1 MEESTHLKSNME
13 CIEEEIAKLA
23 SNQLHITTN
32 LDEIIQCI
40 TVLETSQQQSPSPS
54 SSSANPYPISPS
66 SHLPRMKLEAPRF
79 DGSDPSGWIFKINQF
94 FKYHTT
100 PEPECLVI
108 ASFSMKGLA
117 LAWFMWMTRNDQIS
131 SWSGLLHALE
141 ACFSPS

>member
-79 DGSDPSGWIFKINQF
+79 DGSDPLGWIFKINQF

-100 PEPECLVI
+100 PKPECLVI